1 MSNGLSDNVALVMGG
16 GSGIGRAVVEA
27 LVGEDR
33 NVGVLEISPEKVEEL
48 KELGSGIGLSGL
60 DQEEEAMLA
69 SQEMQEGLK
78 SIVPLQ
84 IEIAPEDHAGAYLYL
99 ANKEQSRSVIK
110 VVIIPDGGLSAR
122 GLTKVSSPL

>member
-27 LVGEDR
+27 FVGEDM
-33 NVGVLEISPEKVEEL
+33 NAGVLEISPEKVEEL
-48 KELGSGIGLSGL
+48 EELGSDIGLSSL

-99 ANKEQSRSVIK
+99 ANKEQSRSVTGA
-110 VVIIPDGGLSAR
+110 VINSDGGLGAR
-122 GLTKVSSPL
+122 GLTKVAGLL

>member
-1 MSNGLSDNVALVMGG
+1 MSNGLSYNVTLVMGG

-27 LVGEDR
+27 FVGEDR
-33 NVGVLEISPEKVEEL
+33 NVGVLKISPEKVEEL
-48 KELGSGIGLSGL
+48 EELGSDIGLSSL

-69 SQEMQEGLK
+69 SQEMKEGLK

-99 ANKEQSRSVIK
+99 ANKEQSRSVTG
-110 VVIIPDGGLSAR
+110 VVINSDGGLGAR
-122 GLTKVSSPL
+122 GLTKVAGLL

>member
-1 MSNGLSDNVALVMGG
+1 MSNGLSDNVALVIGG

-27 LVGEDR
+27 FVGEDR

-48 KELGSGIGLSGL
+48 KELGSGIGLSSL

-69 SQEMQEGLK
+69 SPEMQEGLK
-78 SIVPLQ
+78 YIVALQ
-84 IEIAPEDHAGAYLYL
+84 IEIAPKDHAGAYLYL
-99 ANKEQSRSVIK
+99 ANKEQSRSVTG
-110 VVIIPDGGLSAR
+110 VVINPDGGLGAR

>member
-1 MSNGLSDNVALVMGG
+1 MSNDISDNVALVMGG

-27 LVGEDR
+27 FVGEDM
-33 NVGVLEISPEKVEEL
+33 NVGVLEISPEKIEEL
-48 KELGSGIGLSGL
+48 EELGSDIGLSSL

-99 ANKEQSRSVIK
+99 ANKEQSRSVTG
-110 VVIIPDGGLSAR
+110 VVINSDGGLGAR
-122 GLTKVSSPL
+122 GLTKVAGLL

>member
-27 LVGEDR
+27 FVGEDR
-33 NVGVLEISPEKVEEL
+33 NVGVLKISPEKVEEL
-48 KELGSGIGLSGL
+48 EELGSDIGLSSL
-60 DQEEEAMLA
+60 DQEEEAMPA

-78 SIVPLQ
+78 SIVSLQ

-99 ANKEQSRSVIK
+99 ANKEQSRSVTG
-110 VVIIPDGGLSAR
+110 VVINPDGGLGAR
-122 GLTKVSSPL
+122 GLTKVAGLL